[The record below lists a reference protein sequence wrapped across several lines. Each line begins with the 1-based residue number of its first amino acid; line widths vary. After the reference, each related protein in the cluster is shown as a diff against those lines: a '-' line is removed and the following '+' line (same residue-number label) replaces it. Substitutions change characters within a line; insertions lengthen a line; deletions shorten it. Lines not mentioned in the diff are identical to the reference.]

1 MHLSRVQADGL
12 LLFVALIWGSAFV
25 AQNWGMAS
33 VGPMS
38 FTGVR
43 FLIGALVVLP
53 LALREQRALRRRH
66 SALSGTDWLHIAGLG
81 GLLCAGAALQQIGI
95 LSTTVTN
102 AGFLTAVYVPL
113 VPLCGWALL
122 G

>member
-1 MHLSRVQADGL
+1 MHLSRFQADGL

-43 FLIGALVVLP
+43 FLIGALVVLFIWN
-53 LALREQRALRRRH
+53 R
-66 SALSGTDWLHIAGLG
+66 
-81 GLLCAGAALQQIGI
+81 
-95 LSTTVTN
+95 
-102 AGFLTAVYVPL
+102 L
-113 VPLCGWALL
+113 VARGVVSDPGNKI
-122 G
+122 